1 MISVVQ
7 IRWLGLCCV
16 LAALTVVAAACGGAG
31 DNGGKPGVVA
41 TTVQVGAL
49 AKAVAGGTVSI
60 KTLVGAGVDPHD
72 YEASADDI
80 KTIGDSKL
88 VLRNGIG
95 LDAFLDKAVAGSG
108 QKNVVTVTDGVP
120 LRKGDQ
126 AGSKEDDPHVWH
138 NPVNDKIMV
147 DNIAK
152 ALSAAFPA
160 NAATYQQN
168 ADAYRKRLDAVD
180 AEIRGLIDTLP
191 ADNRK
196 MVTNHDAFG
205 YFIERYGL
213 EFVGAVIPNVSTA
226 AEASARQIADLED
239 TIRREKVRAVFAESS
254 LDPKV
259 AKQIAR
265 DTGVK
270 IVDNL
275 YGDSLGPPGSGAD
288 TVDGMLLANART
300 IVDALR

>member
-1 MISVVQ
+1 MIAVLR
-7 IRWLGLCCV
+7 IRPLVLCC
-16 LAALTVVAAACGGAG
+16 AVATLIVATACGGSG
-31 DNGGKPGVVA
+31 SGGGKPGVVA

-49 AKAVAGGTVSI
+49 AKAVAGGAVSI

-80 KTIGDSKL
+80 RTIGDSKL

-108 QKNVVTVTDGVP
+108 QKNVVTVTDGVKI
-120 LRKGDQ
+120 RKGEH

-138 NPVNDKIMV
+138 TPENDKAMV
-147 DNIAK
+147 DNIAR

-160 NAATYQQN
+160 NATTFQQN
-168 ADAYRKRLDAVD
+168 ADAYKKRLDDVD
-180 AEIRGLIDTLP
+180 AEVQQLIDTLP

-239 TIRREKVRAVFAESS
+239 TIRREKVKAVFAECS
-254 LDPKV
+254 LDPRV

-270 IVDNL
+270 IVDDL
-275 YGDSLGPPGSGAD
+275 YGDSLGAPGSGAD
-288 TVDGMLLANART
+288 TVDGMLLANAKA
-300 IVDALR
+300 IVNALK

>member
-1 MISVVQ
+1 MVRTRTLVF
-7 IRWLGLCCV
+7 CCAAAV
-16 LAALTVVAAACGGAG
+16 LMLVAAGCGSAG
-31 DNGGKPGVVA
+31 GNVGGKPGVVA

-49 AKAVAGGTVSI
+49 AKAVAGGAVSI
-60 KTLVGAGVDPHD
+60 KTLVGTGVDPHD

-80 KTIGDSKL
+80 RTIGDSKL

-108 QKNVVTVTDGVP
+108 QKNVVTVTGGVKI
-120 LRKGDQ
+120 RKGEQ

-138 NPVNDKIMV
+138 NPENDKIMV
-147 DNIAK
+147 DNIAR

-160 NAATYQQN
+160 NAPTFQRN
-168 ADAYRKRLDAVD
+168 ADAYKKRLDDVD
-180 AEIRGLIDTLP
+180 AEIRKLIDTLP
-191 ADNRK
+191 AGNRT

-239 TIRREKVRAVFAESS
+239 TIRRKKVRAVFAESS

-270 IVDNL
+270 IVDDL

-288 TVDGMLLANART
+288 TVDGMLLANAKT